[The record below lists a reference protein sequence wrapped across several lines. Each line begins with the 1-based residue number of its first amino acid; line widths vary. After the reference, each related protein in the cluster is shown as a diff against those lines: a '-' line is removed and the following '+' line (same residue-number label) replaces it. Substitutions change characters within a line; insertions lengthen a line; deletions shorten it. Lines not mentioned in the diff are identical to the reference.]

1 MKQALFEVGDWV
13 RVKSLDTLKNE
24 FSGDENFGFDT
35 PCSFTPKM
43 TRFCGSEMQVESVYT
58 TYRDGEPAHYYD
70 LVGGDNWNFDEC
82 VLEVIIED
90 TKSAPVICIS
100 YDELF

>member
-1 MKQALFEVGDWV
+1 MKQALFEVGDLV

-24 FSGDENFGFDT
+24 FSGDENLGFDT
-35 PCSFTPKM
+35 PCSFVPEM
-43 TRFCGSEMQVESVYT
+43 TQFCGSEMQVESVYK
-58 TYRDGEPAHYYD
+58 TYRDGKPAYYYD
-70 LVGGDNWNFDEC
+70 LVDGDNWNFDEC

-90 TKSAPVICIS
+90 TQDTPAICIS

>member
-1 MKQALFEVGDWV
+1 MTQALFEVGDLV

-24 FSGDENFGFDT
+24 FSGDENLGFDT
-35 PCSFTPKM
+35 PCSFVPEM
-43 TRFCGSEMQVESVYT
+43 TQFCGSEMRVESVYKT
-58 TYRDGEPAHYYD
+58 CRDGELAYSYD

-100 YDELF
+100 YDDLF